1 MDSKCLSRVKREKL
15 CSMVIEAIKI
25 SECGSVKPFC
35 FIDAARAADLFHKRG
50 VISMYGSPCMI
61 PRISFSLVLSE
72 CLAVVQIIQCR
83 RSIRNFSGAKRQDAP
98 LQMIGV

>member
-1 MDSKCLSRVKREKL
+1 MNRKIVKIYKKDMPGMDSKCLSRVKREKL

-61 PRISFSLVLSE
+61 PENKFFLSF
-72 CLAVVQIIQCR
+72 
-83 RSIRNFSGAKRQDAP
+83 
-98 LQMIGV
+98 